1 MKQSSSSEAI
11 TRLGKNILPLVT
23 LENSSFIFVTAHNWT
38 YPKPSI
44 PCPHPDIIFTINFN
58 IVSHLFL
65 GHEFKFRLVDWL
77 RWPKFCYFSRP
88 WNKHWA
94 GTFK

>member
-11 TRLGKNILPLVT
+11 ISGWSRISLHLVK
-23 LENSSFIFVTAHNWT
+23 LENSSFVFVTAHNWA
-38 YPKPSI
+38 YPKPGI

-65 GHEFKFRLVDWL
+65 GSEFKFRLVDCL
-77 RWPKFCYFSRP
+77 R
-88 WNKHWA
+88 
-94 GTFK
+94 